1 MPSLDG
7 VRTNAMG
14 AIGELTAAGMAKGMG
29 TEMVNTIRVFQSYFG
44 PYPYKQLAVTN
55 IPYSYGQG
63 WPGLIYLSAIS
74 FMDSTQRHT
83 LGFKDQDWLTDFWRA
98 HESSHQWW
106 GHRVGWKSYHDQWLS
121 EGFAEFSGILYT
133 QYRDNMKE
141 YLRLLRDNKTM
152 LETSDIHGHHYEQ
165 VGPIWMGLRLASSV
179 SPGAYNEVIYKKGGY
194 VLHMLRMMLYD
205 FRNPDHDHLFKD
217 MMKDFCQTYDTKSA
231 STEDFQAIV
240 EKHMSR
246 AMDLDSNHKMDWF
259 FNQYVYGTGIP
270 QYNFH
275 YSATATPDGKFK
287 ISGMVTRSGV
297 SENWKDMVPLY
308 LHQGQGVMRAGF
320 VNATMA
326 STPFE
331 FIMQNR
337 PDKLTVNDFEDVLA
351 DVKQ

>member
-1 MPSLDG
+1 
-7 VRTNAMG
+7 
-14 AIGELTAAGMAKGMG
+14 
-29 TEMVNTIRVFQSYFG
+29 
-44 PYPYKQLAVTN
+44 
-55 IPYSYGQG
+55 
-63 WPGLIYLSAIS
+63 
-74 FMDSTQRHT
+74 
-83 LGFKDQDWLTDFWRA
+83 
-98 HESSHQWW
+98 
-106 GHRVGWKSYHDQWLS
+106 
-121 EGFAEFSGILYT
+121 
-133 QYRDNMKE
+133 
-141 YLRLLRDNKTM
+141 
-152 LETSDIHGHHYEQ
+152 
-165 VGPIWMGLRLASSV
+165 
-179 SPGAYNEVIYKKGGY
+179 
-194 VLHMLRMMLYD
+194 
-205 FRNPDHDHLFKD
+205 
-217 MMKDFCQTYDTKSA
+217 
-231 STEDFQAIV
+231 
-240 EKHMSR
+240 
-246 AMDLDSNHKMDWF
+246 MDWF